1 MSSPRESGDITA
13 PLLPASVR
21 ARDDDNNMK
30 GADAQVRYGA
40 AGGNASSSAGAHDGD
55 FVTRNEEEDLR
66 RGLHQRHISLI
77 ALAGAIVSRTLH
89 HQLDCHLVAPTL

>member
-1 MSSPRESGDITA
+1 MSSPRETGDITA
-13 PLLPASVR
+13 PLLPASAR
-21 ARDDDNNMK
+21 ARDDDDDDNVNMK

-40 AGGNASSSAGAHDGD
+40 AGGNGSGSAGAHDGD

-77 ALAGAIVSRTLH
+77 ALAGAIVSRALH
-89 HQLDCHLVAPTL
+89 HP